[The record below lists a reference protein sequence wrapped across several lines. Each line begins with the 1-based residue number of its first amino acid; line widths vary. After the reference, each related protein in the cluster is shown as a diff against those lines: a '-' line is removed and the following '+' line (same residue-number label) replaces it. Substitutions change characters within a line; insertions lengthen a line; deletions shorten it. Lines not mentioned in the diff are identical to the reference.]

1 MQRLSLKNKSLSF
14 GIRRYA
20 LINSGDYRYGIFPMD
35 AALSV
40 CGNNNMGKSQ
50 AINSLQFLLFKSTNE
65 MNFGKYD
72 AAKSREF
79 YFKTDSSYIVAELIT
94 NEGVFLFG
102 AYGKG
107 PGYGYEYQLFVAK
120 TGFQDEFFIDN
131 GRVLTYEESMA
142 RLEQTT
148 RVHKINRDEARQV
161 LSGEYI
167 KTPVKHDLSLVPLR
181 NAGEKRYSIFK
192 RIYKNLITLN
202 DMRERDIKRLIL
214 DVFSDTLTDTK
225 KFNYREEVS
234 LAFREHDLL
243 KEEIATLKG
252 LEKNLE
258 RYQNRLSFYR
268 HTRDDLEETR
278 ATIAQTAMA
287 FRERADG
294 EAELIRNEIQ
304 TAKNNLEL
312 VESRNKERGLARD
325 ELMMALRHL
334 KDEQDEYEK
343 ADREF
348 ALTSEEAITGEIE
361 DYQRRL
367 AELNEA
373 MKGASHSTPDQ
384 IRTDL
389 RRLEQQK
396 EQRSKA
402 LTALTS
408 SQRIMDKIGL
418 APEVLE
424 EASRVINP
432 EILSLDID
440 TVEGDANLL
449 KRWIEERQEELS
461 DGRLSAE
468 GFSVPLAGISGINL
482 GETEEDLR
490 REINR
495 IDLSLM
501 KLKKELDA
509 AEDKAKS
516 QREIKR
522 LNDEIYSANKDLINF
537 HRYCDLKK
545 DLDKRTTNIAEASAK
560 LDEVTSVMNGL
571 VEEVRQLQSRY
582 AQAQQRMIKH
592 NEDQQAI
599 KRFMGHE
606 IMTTKSLRDLEGSYV
621 DMDLDIAAAVD
632 HAAQD
637 YAIFCNVLNEL
648 TTADREILQVYS
660 KHASLETL
668 EERIEQVI
676 ADHSALP
683 EKQEMQVRLNQ
694 IAITKISS
702 RLKDIYDNWLRLESA
717 MSELNHSINK
727 KKVSNLQQFKIELRP
742 YQKQI
747 DAIYHLIESS
757 ASNDDQMTG
766 DLLRSAA
773 WEENMNVVVA
783 NDANRTLGAFVD
795 DKGGDLLLEDLFE
808 LSFVLVDVN
817 GKKNEASDLD
827 EMASN
832 GSTMTIKVLINIYL
846 IRHLMD
852 AKMFESRYLPFY
864 VDEAGAIDSTNQESL
879 INVCRELG
887 FIPVFASVQAS
898 EVTRYIIDIQHA
910 RTGNGIMFTT
920 QDWITN
926 DPLED
931 EDEQQ
936 DFFVE
941 GEES

>member
-1 MQRLSLKNKSLSF
+1 MKNKSLSV

-79 YFKTDSSYIVAELIT
+79 YFKTDSSYIVAELMT
-94 NEGVFLFG
+94 NEGLFLFG

-131 GRVLTYEESMA
+131 GRVLTYEEAMG

-243 KEEIATLKG
+243 KEEISTLKG

-258 RYQNRLSFYR
+258 RYKNRLSFYR
-268 HTRDDLEETR
+268 HTRDDLEEAR

-287 FRERADG
+287 FRERAEG

-304 TAKNNLEL
+304 TAKNELEL
-312 VESRNKERGLARD
+312 VMSRNKDRSQARD
-325 ELMMALRHL
+325 ELMVALRRL
-334 KDEQDEYEK
+334 KDEQDEYEN

-348 ALTSEEAITGEIE
+348 ALTSEKDITGEIE

-373 MKGASHSTPDQ
+373 LKSASHSTPDQ
-384 IRTDL
+384 IRADL
-389 RRLEQQK
+389 RRLGQKK

-408 SQRIMDKIGL
+408 SRRIMDKIGL

-424 EASRVINP
+424 EASLVINP

-440 TVEGDANLL
+440 TVEGDANQL
-449 KRWIEERQEELS
+449 KRWIEDRQGELS

-468 GFSVPLAGISGINL
+468 GFSVPLSGGSGINL

-509 AEDKAKS
+509 AEDEAKS
-516 QREIKR
+516 QREIQR
-522 LNDEIYSANKDLINF
+522 LKDEIYSANKDLINF
-537 HRYCDLKK
+537 HRYCELKK
-545 DLDKRTTNIAEASAK
+545 DLDQRTSEIAEATAK
-560 LDEVTSVMNGL
+560 LDEVDRVMNGL
-571 VEEVRQLQSRY
+571 VEEVRQLESRH
-582 AQAQQRMIKH
+582 AQALQKMTKH

-599 KRFMGHE
+599 KRFMAHE

-621 DMDLDIAAAVD
+621 NMDLDIAAAVE
-632 HAAQD
+632 HATHD
-637 YAIFCNVLNEL
+637 YAIFGNVLNEL
-648 TTADREILQVYS
+648 TGADRDILQVYS

-683 EKQEMQVRLNQ
+683 EKQKMLIRLNQ
-694 IAITKISS
+694 TAITKISS

-717 MSELNHSINK
+717 MSELNRSINK

-747 DAIYHLIESS
+747 DAINHLIESS

-773 WEENMNVVVA
+773 REDDMNVVVA

-795 DKGGDLLLEDLFE
+795 DKGGDLQLEDLFE

-852 AKMFESRYLPFY
+852 AKLFESRYLPFY

-910 RTGNGIMFTT
+910 RTADGIMFTT
-920 QDWITN
+920 EDWITN

-931 EDEQQ
+931 PDDQD
-936 DFFVE
+936 DFFGTGTE
-941 GEES
+941 G

>member
-1 MQRLSLKNKSLSF
+1 MKNKSLSF

>member
-131 GRVLTYEESMA
+131 GRVLTYEEAMA

-243 KEEIATLKG
+243 KDEIVTLKS

-258 RYQNRLSFYR
+258 RYSDRLSYYR
-268 HTRDDLEETR
+268 TTRDELEEAR

-287 FRERADG
+287 FRERAEG

-304 TAKNNLEL
+304 AAKNDLEL
-312 VESRNKERGLARD
+312 VDSRNKDRRQARD
-325 ELMMALRHL
+325 ELMVALRRL
-334 KDEQDEYEK
+334 QDEQDEYEN

-373 MKGASHSTPDQ
+373 LKGASHNTPDQ

-389 RRLEQQK
+389 LRQEKLR

-402 LTALTS
+402 LAALTS

-440 TVEGDANLL
+440 TVEGDANQL
-449 KRWIEERQEELS
+449 KRWIEERQGEFS
-461 DGRLSAE
+461 DGRLSAK
-468 GFSVPLAGISGINL
+468 GFSVPLSGVSGINL
-482 GETEEDLR
+482 GETEEDLKR
-490 REINR
+490 DINR
-495 IDLSLM
+495 IDLSLI

-509 AEDKAKS
+509 AENKAKS
-516 QREIKR
+516 EREIKR
-522 LNDEIYSANKDLINF
+522 LNEEIYSANKDLINF
-537 HRYCDLKK
+537 RRYCDLKK
-545 DLDKRTTNIAEASAK
+545 GLDQRTTEIAEAEAK
-560 LDEVTSVMNGL
+560 LDEVNKIMNGL
-571 VEEVRQLQSRY
+571 VDELRQLESRQT
-582 AQAQQRMIKH
+582 QAQQKMIKH
-592 NEDQQAI
+592 NDDQQAI
-599 KRFMGHE
+599 KTFMAHD
-606 IMTTKSLRDLEGSYV
+606 IMTTKTLRDLDGSYV
-621 DMDLDIAAAVD
+621 DMNLDIAAAVG
-632 HAAQD
+632 HATSV
-637 YAIFCNVLNEL
+637 YATFCNILNDL
-648 TTADREILQVYS
+648 NSADREILQVYS

-676 ADHSALP
+676 DDHSALP
-683 EKQEMQVRLNQ
+683 EKQEMLIRLNQ

-717 MSELNHSINK
+717 MSELNRSINK

-773 WEENMNVVVA
+773 REEDMNVVVA

-910 RTGNGIMFTT
+910 RTGDGIMFTT

-931 EDEQQ
+931 NDEQQ
-936 DFFVE
+936 DFFGE
-941 GEES
+941 GDE

>member
-1 MQRLSLKNKSLSF
+1 MKNKSLSF

-131 GRVLTYEESMA
+131 GRVLTYEEAMA

-268 HTRDDLEETR
+268 NTRDDLEEAR

-287 FRERADG
+287 LRERAEG

-304 TAKNNLEL
+304 TAKNDLEL
-312 VESRNKERGLARD
+312 VESRNKERSHARD
-325 ELMMALRHL
+325 ELMVALRRL

-348 ALTSEEAITGEIE
+348 ALTSEQAITGEIE

-373 MKGASHSTPDQ
+373 MDGASHSTPDQ
-384 IRTDL
+384 IRNDL

-440 TVEGDANLL
+440 TVEGDANQL
-449 KRWIEERQEELS
+449 KRWIEERQGEFS
-461 DGRLSAE
+461 GGSLSAE
-468 GFSVPLAGISGINL
+468 GFSVPLFGVSGINL
-482 GETEEDLR
+482 GETEDDLR
-490 REINR
+490 REVNR

-537 HRYCDLKK
+537 RRYCDLKK
-545 DLDKRTTNIAEASAK
+545 DLDDRTTNIAEASAK

-571 VEEVRQLQSRY
+571 VDEVRQLESRH
-582 AQAQQRMIKH
+582 AQAQQKMIKH
-592 NEDQQAI
+592 NDDQQAI

-621 DMDLDIAAAVD
+621 NMDLDIAAAVD
-632 HAAQD
+632 HATHD

-683 EKQEMQVRLNQ
+683 EKQEMLIRLNQ
-694 IAITKISS
+694 IAITKISG

-717 MSELNHSINK
+717 MSELNRSINK
-727 KKVSNLQQFKIELRP
+727 KKVSNLQQFKIELKP
-742 YQKQI
+742 YLKQI
-747 DAIYHLIESS
+747 EAIYHLIEAST
-757 ASNDDQMTG
+757 SNDDQMTG
-766 DLLRSAA
+766 DLLRSTTR
-773 WEENMNVVVA
+773 EEDINVVVA

-852 AKMFESRYLPFY
+852 AKMFETRYLPFY

-910 RTGNGIMFTT
+910 RTGEGIMFTT

-931 EDEQQ
+931 DDEQQ
-936 DFFVE
+936 DFFGE
-941 GEES
+941 GDES